1 MLQAFIGSIKAYQ
14 VLNSG
19 KTIRVGMF
27 ARLDVLDLHKKSQ
40 NLQLLAEE
48 PAPEFSTLDI

>member
-1 MLQAFIGSIKAYQ
+1 MI
-14 VLNSG
+14 
-19 KTIRVGMF
+19 

-48 PAPEFSTLDI
+48 PAPYVAK

>member
-1 MLQAFIGSIKAYQ
+1 
-14 VLNSG
+14 
-19 KTIRVGMF
+19 MF

-48 PAPEFSTLDI
+48 HAPYGAK

>member
-48 PAPEFSTLDI
+48 PAPYGAK